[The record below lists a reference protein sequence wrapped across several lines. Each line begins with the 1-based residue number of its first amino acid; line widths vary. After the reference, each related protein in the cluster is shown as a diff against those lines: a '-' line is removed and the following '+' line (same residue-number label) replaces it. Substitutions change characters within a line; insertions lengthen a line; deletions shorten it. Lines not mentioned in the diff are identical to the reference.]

1 VIALRAADNN
11 ARRVAVGGVLLALLI
26 ALLYL
31 KTVLPV
37 LDLSIYVL
45 ISFLPGIVLIETD
58 AGYAWIFFAASS
70 LLSLVLP
77 VNKLNFLL
85 YYSFFGYYG
94 IIKYHL
100 EKINPVMLV
109 FTAKAAIAAAAFSL
123 NFFLASAFLP
133 SYIANKGNFLLL
145 LVIAVV
151 FLFIYDYI
159 YTVAMVF
166 YHDRIKQK
174 RG

>member
-1 VIALRAADNN
+1 MRAADTNT
-11 ARRVAVGGVLLALLI
+11 RRVAVGGVLLALVI

-31 KTVLPV
+31 KTALPV

-45 ISFLPGIVLIETD
+45 LSFLPGIVLIETD
-58 AGYAWIFFAASS
+58 SGFAWVFFAASS

-94 IIKYHL
+94 ILKHHV
-100 EKINPVMLV
+100 EKIGFKALV
-109 FTAKAAIAAAAFSL
+109 ITLKVCVAAAAFSL
-123 NFFLASAFLP
+123 NFFFASAFLP
-133 SYIANKGNFLLL
+133 SYMAGKGTFVPLLI
-145 LVIAVV
+145 IAVV

-159 YTVAMVF
+159 YTLAMVF
-166 YHDRIKQK
+166 YHDRIKRK
-174 RG
+174 RE